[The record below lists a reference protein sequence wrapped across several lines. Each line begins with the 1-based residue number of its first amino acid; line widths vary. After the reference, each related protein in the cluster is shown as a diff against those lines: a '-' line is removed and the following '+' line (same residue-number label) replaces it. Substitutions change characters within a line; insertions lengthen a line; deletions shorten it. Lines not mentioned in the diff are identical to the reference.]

1 MQWSLEQQQFV
12 LCGATYTWSF
22 FSDTHHGTN
31 IPRLAESS
39 DAEPQIWRAD
49 CKVIC
54 RFSSARGLVPNP
66 SVVQGPS
73 PL

>member
-22 FSDTHHGTN
+22 FTDTHHGTN

-54 RFSSARGLVPNP
+54 
-66 SVVQGPS
+66 
-73 PL
+73 

>member
-22 FSDTHHGTN
+22 FTDTHHGTN

-39 DAEPQIWRAD
+39 DTTMDRE
-49 CKVIC
+49 
-54 RFSSARGLVPNP
+54 GLLY
-66 SVVQGPS
+66 
-73 PL
+73 PLLASLTT